1 MANTISNLVDKIKTI
16 LRMEKKEGLP
26 SLAEEEKRLIEEL
39 KKARQKFNTADE
51 DSVDLAIYELLAAEE
66 RLNLLIKKRK
76 KKQ

>member
-16 LRMEKKEGLP
+16 LRMEKKEGLS

-66 RLNLLIKKRK
+66 RLNLLIKERK